1 MGKISI
7 WSISGL
13 LLGCLI
19 FILSPSFNELFTN
32 INIWHYKE
40 LSLYLTGS
48 IAIVYMVMSMILSVR
63 FSIINNY
70 AGGLDKAYK
79 IHKWVGIW
87 AFVASFIHWFTER
100 LFIDICKLFFTLPPK
115 VKGASTISEFARNIY
130 HIGNQMVEFAFYV
143 FVIVIVISLI
153 KKVPYHIFRY
163 IHKII
168 PILFLFAAYHA
179 FTIQIKGAWFGS
191 IGSFMLSIVIFIGVV
206 CASIDLL
213 QLIGCKHKIFG
224 EVVNYSY
231 DENNK
236 TLVIDIKTTKPFNF
250 KAGQYVFLRFGHK
263 KEPHPFSIA
272 GCDKENNVIR
282 FIIKELGDYTK
293 DLKNSIKVSDIVLI
307 EGPYGTFTFETDKQ
321 QIWIAGGI
329 GITPFI
335 ARLEYLAAE
344 DKKVDNVDFFYS
356 SRGENPFKEI
366 EELSQKT
373 GVRFHY
379 IDTSKDGR
387 LSFDKIKDAIKDIT
401 NVTLWY
407 CGPEKFGEEIQESA
421 KNNGISS
428 KQIHYDSFDMR

>member
-1 MGKISI
+1 MRKVSL

-19 FILSPSFNELFTN
+19 FILSPSFDELFTN

-48 IAIVYMVMSMILSVR
+48 IAIVYMVMSMVLSVR
-63 FSIINNY
+63 FTFINNY

-87 AFVASFIHWFTER
+87 AFVSSVVHWFAETW
-100 LFIDICKLFFTLPPK
+100 FIDICKLFFTLPPK
-115 VKGASTISEFARNIY
+115 VKAASTLSEFAKQIY
-130 HIGNQMVEFAFYV
+130 HIGNDMIEYAFYI
-143 FVIVIVISLI
+143 FVVVLVIALI

-163 IHKII
+163 IHKTI
-168 PILFLFAAYHA
+168 PVLFLIAAYHA

-191 IGSFMLSIVIFIGVV
+191 IGSYLLSIIIFVGVV
-206 CASIDLL
+206 CALIDLL
-213 QLIGCKHKIFG
+213 QLIGYKHKVFG
-224 EVVNYSY
+224 EVVKYTYNE
-231 DENNK
+231 DNK
-236 TLVIDIKTTKPFNF
+236 TMTIDIKTMKPFNF

-272 GCDKENNVIR
+272 GCNQEDNVIR

-293 DLKNSIKVSDIVLI
+293 ALKNKIKVTDVVLI
-307 EGPYGTFTFETDKQ
+307 EGPYGTFTFESEGN
-321 QIWIAGGI
+321 QIWVAGGI

-335 ARLEYLAAE
+335 ARLEHLSAE
-344 DKKVDNVDFFYS
+344 GQKVDNIDFYYS

-366 EELSQKT
+366 EELSEKT

-379 IDTSKDGR
+379 INTLKDGR
-387 LSFDKIKDAIKDIT
+387 LSFDKIKEIIKDT
-401 NVTLWY
+401 SSVTLWY
-407 CGPEKFGEEIQESA
+407 CGPEKFGEAVQESA
-421 KNNGISS
+421 KNSGISS

>member
-1 MGKISI
+1 MGKITI
-7 WSISGL
+7 WSIGGL
-13 LLGCLI
+13 ILGCLI

-48 IAIVYMVMSMILSVR
+48 IAIVYMVMSMVLSVR

-87 AFVASFIHWFTER
+87 AFVSSIVHWFTETW
-100 LFIDICKLFFTLPPK
+100 FIDICKLFFTLPPK
-115 VKGASTISEFARNIY
+115 VKGVSTISDFAKQIY
-130 HIGNQMVEFAFYV
+130 HIGNDMVEYAFYV
-143 FVIVIVISLI
+143 FVIVLVIALI

-163 IHKII
+163 IHKTI
-168 PILFLFAAYHA
+168 PVLFLFAAYHA

-191 IGSFMLSIVIFIGVV
+191 IGSFILSIIIFIGVV
-206 CASIDLL
+206 CALIDLL
-213 QLIGCKHKIFG
+213 QLIGYKHKVFG
-224 EVVNYSY
+224 EVVKYSY
-231 DENNK
+231 NENNK
-236 TLVIDIKTTKPFNF
+236 TMVIEIKTMKPFNF

-293 DLKNSIKVSDIVLI
+293 ALKNSIKVTDVVLV
-307 EGPYGTFTFETDKQ
+307 EGPYGTFTFESTNQ
-321 QIWIAGGI
+321 QVWIAGGI

-344 DKKVDNVDFFYS
+344 GKKVDNVDFYYS

-379 IDTSKDGR
+379 KNTQKEGR
-387 LSFDKIKDAIKDIT
+387 LSFDHMKEAIKDMS

-407 CGPEKFGEEIQESA
+407 CGPEKFGEAIQESA
-421 KNNGISS
+421 KSNGISS

>member
-48 IAIVYMVMSMILSVR
+48 IAIVYMVMSMVLSVR
-63 FSIINNY
+63 FSVVNNY
-70 AGGLDKAYK
+70 AGGLDKAYL

-87 AFVASFIHWFTER
+87 AFVASIIHWFTETW
-100 LFIDICKLFFTLPPK
+100 FIDICKLIFTLPPK
-115 VKGASTISEFARNIY
+115 VKGVSTISDFAKQVY
-130 HIGNQMVEFAFYV
+130 HIGNDMVEYAFYA
-143 FVIVIVISLI
+143 FVIVLIVALI

-163 IHKII
+163 IHKTI
-168 PILFLFAAYHA
+168 PVLFLFAAYHS

-191 IGSFMLSIVIFIGVV
+191 IGSFMLSIIIFIGVV
-206 CASIDLL
+206 CALIDLL
-213 QLIGCKHKIFG
+213 QLIGYKHKVFG
-224 EVVNYSY
+224 EVVKYSY
-231 DENNK
+231 NENNK
-236 TLVIDIKTTKPFNF
+236 TMVIDIKTMKPFDF

-293 DLKNSIKVSDIVLI
+293 ALKNSIKVTDVVLV
-307 EGPYGTFTFETDKQ
+307 EGPYGTFTFESTNQ
-321 QIWIAGGI
+321 QIWVAGGI

-344 DKKVDNVDFFYS
+344 GKKVDNVDFYYS
-356 SRGENPFKEI
+356 GRGENPFVEVEK
-366 EELSQKT
+366 LSKRA

-379 IDTSKDGR
+379 TNTLKEGR

-407 CGPEKFGEEIQESA
+407 CGPEKFGEAIQDNA
-421 KNNGISS
+421 KNAGI
-428 KQIHYDSFDMR
+428 KNNNIHYDSFDMR

>member
-48 IAIVYMVMSMILSVR
+48 IAIVYMVMSMVLSVR

-87 AFVASFIHWFTER
+87 AFVSSIVHWFTETW
-100 LFIDICKLFFTLPPK
+100 FIDICKLFFTLPPK
-115 VKGASTISEFARNIY
+115 VKGVSTISDFAKQVY
-130 HIGNQMVEFAFYV
+130 HIGNDMVEYAFYA
-143 FVIVIVISLI
+143 FVIVLVISLI

-163 IHKII
+163 IHKTI
-168 PILFLFAAYHA
+168 PVLFLFAAYHS

-191 IGSFMLSIVIFIGVV
+191 IGSFMLSIIIFIGVV
-206 CASIDLL
+206 CALIDLL
-213 QLIGCKHKIFG
+213 QLIGYKHKVFG
-224 EVVNYSY
+224 EVVKYSY
-231 DENNK
+231 NENNK
-236 TLVIDIKTTKPFNF
+236 TMVIDIKTMKPFDF

-293 DLKNSIKVSDIVLI
+293 ALKNSIKVTDVVLV
-307 EGPYGTFTFETDKQ
+307 EGPYGTFTFESTNQ
-321 QIWIAGGI
+321 QIWVAGGI

-344 DKKVDNVDFFYS
+344 GKKVDNIDFYYS
-356 SRGENPFKEI
+356 GRGENPFKEI

-379 IDTSKDGR
+379 IDTSKEGR

-407 CGPEKFGEEIQESA
+407 CGPEKFGETIQESA

>member
-1 MGKISI
+1 MA
-7 WSISGL
+7 L
-13 LLGCLI
+13 Q
-19 FILSPSFNELFTN
+19 
-32 INIWHYKE
+32 
-40 LSLYLTGS
+40 
-48 IAIVYMVMSMILSVR
+48 
-63 FSIINNY
+63 

-87 AFVASFIHWFTER
+87 AFVSSIVHWFTETW
-100 LFIDICKLFFTLPPK
+100 FIDICKLIFTLPPK
-115 VKGASTISEFARNIY
+115 VKGVSTISDFAKQVY
-130 HIGNQMVEFAFYV
+130 HIGNDMVEYAFYA
-143 FVIVIVISLI
+143 FVIVLIVALI

-163 IHKII
+163 IHKTI
-168 PILFLFAAYHA
+168 PVLFLFAAYHS

-191 IGSFMLSIVIFIGVV
+191 IGSFMLSIIIFIGVV
-206 CASIDLL
+206 CALIDLL
-213 QLIGCKHKIFG
+213 QLIGYKHKVFG
-224 EVVNYSY
+224 EVVKYSY
-231 DENNK
+231 NENNK
-236 TLVIDIKTTKPFNF
+236 TMVIDIKTMK
-250 KAGQYVFLRFGHK
+250 
-263 KEPHPFSIA
+263 PHPFSIA

-293 DLKNSIKVSDIVLI
+293 ALKNSIKVTDVVLV
-307 EGPYGTFTFETDKQ
+307 EGPYGTFTFESTNQ
-321 QIWIAGGI
+321 QIWVAGGI

-344 DKKVDNVDFFYS
+344 GKKVDNVDFYYS
-356 SRGENPFKEI
+356 GRGENPFKEI

-379 IDTSKDGR
+379 IDTSKEGR

-407 CGPEKFGEEIQESA
+407 CGPEKFGEAIQESA

>member
-48 IAIVYMVMSMILSVR
+48 IAIVYMVMSMVLSVR

-70 AGGLDKAYK
+70 TGGLDKAYK

-87 AFVASFIHWFTER
+87 AFVSSIVHWFTETW
-100 LFIDICKLFFTLPPK
+100 FIDICKLIFTLPPK
-115 VKGASTISEFARNIY
+115 VKGVSTISDFAKQVY
-130 HIGNQMVEFAFYV
+130 HIGNDMVEYAFYV
-143 FVIVIVISLI
+143 FVIVLIVALI

-163 IHKII
+163 IHKTI
-168 PILFLFAAYHA
+168 PVLFLFAAYHS

-191 IGSFMLSIVIFIGVV
+191 IGSFMLSIIIFIGVV
-206 CASIDLL
+206 CALIDLL
-213 QLIGCKHKIFG
+213 QLIGYKHKVFG
-224 EVVNYSY
+224 EVVKYSY
-231 DENNK
+231 NENNK
-236 TLVIDIKTTKPFNF
+236 TMTIDIKTMKPFDF

-272 GCDKENNVIR
+272 GCDK
-282 FIIKELGDYTK
+282 
-293 DLKNSIKVSDIVLI
+293 VLV
-307 EGPYGTFTFETDKQ
+307 EGPYGTFTFESTNQ
-321 QIWIAGGI
+321 QIWVAGGI

-344 DKKVDNVDFFYS
+344 GKKVDNVDFYYS

-379 IDTSKDGR
+379 IDTSKEGR

-421 KNNGISS
+421 KNNGISN

>member
-48 IAIVYMVMSMILSVR
+48 IAIVYMVMSMVLSVR

-87 AFVASFIHWFTER
+87 AFVSSIVHWFTETW
-100 LFIDICKLFFTLPPK
+100 FIDICKLIFTLPPK
-115 VKGASTISEFARNIY
+115 VKGVSTISDFAKQVY
-130 HIGNQMVEFAFYV
+130 HIGNDMVEYAFYA
-143 FVIVIVISLI
+143 FVIVLVISLI

-163 IHKII
+163 IHKTI
-168 PILFLFAAYHA
+168 PVLFLFAAYHS

-191 IGSFMLSIVIFIGVV
+191 IGSFMLSIIIFIGVV
-206 CASIDLL
+206 CALIDLL
-213 QLIGCKHKIFG
+213 QLIGYKHKVFG
-224 EVVNYSY
+224 EVVKYSY
-231 DENNK
+231 NENNK
-236 TLVIDIKTTKPFNF
+236 TMAIDIKTMKPFDF

-282 FIIKELGDYTK
+282 FIIKELGDYTAS
-293 DLKNSIKVSDIVLI
+293 LKNNVKVEDVVIM
-307 EGPYGTFTFETDKQ
+307 EGPYGTFTFNSDNQ
-321 QIWIAGGI
+321 QVWVAGGI

-335 ARLEYLAAE
+335 ARLEYLVSSG
-344 DKKVDNVDFFYS
+344 KKVDNVDFFYS
-356 SRGENPFKEI
+356 ARGENPFVEVEK
-366 EELSQKT
+366 LSKRA

-379 IDTSKDGR
+379 TNTLKEGR
-387 LSFDKIKDAIKDIT
+387 LSFDKIKQFIKDAASVSI
-401 NVTLWY
+401 WY
-407 CGPEKFGEEIQESA
+407 CGPEKFGKAIQDNA
-421 KNNGISS
+421 KNAGI
-428 KQIHYDSFDMR
+428 KNNNIHYDSFDMR